1 MSTTA
6 VREIYQTFGDDIS
19 RWIKRDCKD
28 ELGKLSQ
35 LYPDQ
40 KTTFVVDWSAFYAFN
55 TDLADDA
62 VTNASVLR
70 QVINSCVKDVAP
82 QNALVD
88 RKEESPSGDMEVVR
102 GEQLRVAFENVRD
115 ESTVSELI
123 RGERIGELVT
133 LRGKCVKA
141 TDTRPKLTVAALR
154 CQNCGTISRVDQPTH
169 GSNSPNTCSACET
182 RGVEWEPELSESQWV
197 HHQLVR
203 IKHEPGETDSDSHI
217 DVHLTGDSAGSLSG
231 GESVDIVG
239 VLEDIWPEG
248 LDTGTPDYILEAD
261 TVRKHES
268 DFESIDVMGYKER
281 VQELASG
288 EEGDPYELLKQSIAP
303 GIHGGETMNR
313 IKLSLA
319 CQLFGAP
326 RIENADGTGFRG
338 DIHQLLVGGPG
349 TGKSS
354 LMDAVAE
361 YSPKVATISGKNAS
375 KAGVTAA
382 AVRDDFGDTEWS
394 IEAGAFVQANKG
406 LCIVDELDK
415 VEGDVLSSLH
425 SALERQQLS
434 IAKAGI
440 TADLQ
445 CQTSLLGAANPTH
458 ERFVDEQ
465 NIIDQIPVGSAM
477 RTRLDAVFV
486 LRDPVDEESDT
497 MKVKSMLNSIASGDN
512 VKAVNFDDADR
523 IDPPLTTDEIQA
535 WVAYSRQHHE
545 VAFDMDVLK
554 ERIKDY
560 YLRIRE
566 QSADTGAPVNIRKV
580 GSILRYSIASAR
592 IRQGDRVT
600 DEDIDRAIG
609 IVSTSLAQIGM
620 TDDGRLSD
628 DSGVQRQVNQAS
640 RKEQIKQ
647 ALDPVEAMT
656 PAEVAEHV
664 NCPES
669 TVRDELETMAVGGD
683 VLRPRTGEYRSIE

>member
-1 MSTTA
+1 MNA
-6 VREIYQTFGDDIS
+6 AQNIYESKGEELS
-19 RWIKRDCKD
+19 AWIKREHKD
-28 ELGKLSQ
+28 EIGRLIQ
-35 LYPDQ
+35 RYPSE
-40 KTTFVVDWSAFYAFN
+40 KRSLVVNWGDLFAHDR
-55 TDLADDA
+55 DLAEDA
-62 VTNASVLR
+62 QTHPDV
-70 QVINSCVKDVAP
+70 VKDAIKYCLTDVVP

-88 RKEESPSGDMEVVR
+88 RKTEGADGSKQVVR
-102 GEQLRVAFENVRD
+102 GERLDVRFKNVGD
-115 ESTVSELI
+115 LHSVSELI
-123 RGERIGELVT
+123 RGDRIGELVT
-133 LRGKCVKA
+133 LRGKCTKA
-141 TDTRPKLTVAALR
+141 TDTRPKPTVAGLR
-154 CQNCGTISRVDQPTH
+154 CQACKTVSKIPQPKH
-169 GSNSPNTCSACET
+169 GSTSPNQCSACES
-182 RGVEWEPELSESQWV
+182 RNPNWQPELSESEWDY
-197 HHQLVR
+197 HQLVR
-203 IKHEPGETDSDSHI
+203 IKHEPGENDSDSYI
-217 DVHLTGDSAGSLSG
+217 DVHLTGDEAGILNG
-231 GESVDIVG
+231 GESVDVVG
-239 VLEDIWPEG
+239 VLDDVWPDG
-248 LDTGTPDYILEAD
+248 LDSGTPDFILEAD

-268 DFESIDVMGYKER
+268 DFESIDVMGYKDR
-281 VQELASG
+281 VKELASG
-288 EEGDPYELLKQSIAP
+288 EEGDPYELLKDSIAP
-303 GIHGGETMNR
+303 GIHGDETMNR

-434 IAKAGI
+434 IAKAGM

-458 ERFVDEQ
+458 ERLIDEQ
-465 NIIDQIPVGSAM
+465 KVIEQIPVGSAM

-486 LRDPVDEESDT
+486 LRDRVDEESDS
-497 MKVKSMLNSIASGDN
+497 MKVESMLNSIASGEGVDT
-512 VKAVNFDDADR
+512 VNFDDEDR
-523 IDPPLTTDEIQA
+523 INPPLNTDEIQA
-535 WVAYSRQHHE
+535 WVAYSRQHHT

-554 ERIKDY
+554 KRIKDY

-592 IRQGDRVT
+592 IRQGDHVS
-600 DEDIDRAIG
+600 DSDIDRAIG
-609 IVSTSLAQIGM
+609 IVSTSLSQIGM
-620 TDDGRLSD
+620 TKDGKLSD
-628 DSGVQRQVNQAS
+628 DMGVVETVTQAS

-647 ALDPVEAMT
+647 ALHPSEEQT
-656 PAEVAEHV
+656 PAEIAEQV
-664 NCPES
+664 NCDES

-683 VLRPRTGEYRSIE
+683 VLRPKTGLYRSID